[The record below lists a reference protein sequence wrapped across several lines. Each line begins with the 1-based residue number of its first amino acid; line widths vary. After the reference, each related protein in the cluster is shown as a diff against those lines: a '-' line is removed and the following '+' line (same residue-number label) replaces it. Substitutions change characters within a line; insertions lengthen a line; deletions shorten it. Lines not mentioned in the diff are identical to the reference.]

1 MRRLS
6 NLEKFSGSLGTQIN
20 LAARWLR
27 IAMEKELTDHGVT
40 PSQWMLL
47 MAIGE
52 KDNQGQTEL
61 GKMVNLDNATI
72 TRSLDKLQSM
82 NLIIRT
88 PDKDDRRAQ
97 KVSLTSKGKRAYRE
111 WNAIG
116 RRINETAAK
125 GISAGDKEKLLRW
138 LTVIIANLHDA
149 YTD

>member
-1 MRRLS
+1 LS
-6 NLEKFSGSLGTQIN
+6 DLEEFSRSLGTQIN
-20 LAARWLR
+20 LAARWMR

-52 KDNQGQTEL
+52 KNNQGQTEL

-88 PDKDDRRAQ
+88 PDKEDRRAQ
-97 KVSLTSKGKRAYRE
+97 KVSLTAKGKRAYRD

-116 RRINETAAK
+116 RRINDLAAK
-125 GISAGDKEKLLRW
+125 GISNGDKKKLLGW
-138 LTVIIANLHDA
+138 LTVIISNLHDA
-149 YTD
+149 YTE